1 MLRLFGDVNFKWMSR
16 RKFAYIA
23 SGALVVA
30 SAISLIAQGGPRLG
44 VDFTGGTVIE
54 VKIQPPLRAEVI
66 RPIVTNAVPGKPEIQ
81 SIGREGAYLF
91 RLQSGEEKTDV
102 FPSIKAAVEAKVPG
116 TTVDL
121 LSEETVGPKIG
132 RELRSKAV
140 WAILVALAGIL
151 VYVGWRYEFMMAL
164 GAVLALFHDV
174 FITIGF
180 LSFLRVEIS
189 LTVLAALLTIA
200 GYSINDTI
208 VVFDRVREQSRL
220 LRREN
225 FQCVIDISVNQTLS
239 RTILTVLTTLLT
251 VTALLIWG
259 GDVIHDFALTT
270 LIGIGLGTYS
280 SIYVASSLALD
291 IRGPETVRLRK

>member
-1 MLRLFGDVNFKWMSR
+1 MLRLFGDVNFKWMST

-23 SGALVVA
+23 SGALIVA

-54 VKIQPPLRAEVI
+54 VKIEPPLRAELI
-66 RPIVTNAVPGKPEIQ
+66 RSIVTNTVPGKPEIQ

-102 FPSIKAAVEAKVPG
+102 FPSIKAAIETSVPG

-140 WAILVALAGIL
+140 WAVLIALAGIL

-220 LRREN
+220 LRRES
-225 FQCVIDISVNQTLS
+225 FQGVIDISVNQTLS

-280 SIYVASSLALD
+280 SIYVASALALD
-291 IRGPETVRLRK
+291 IRGPETIRLRK